1 MKSFLLFGILGIKGV
16 EEVADD
22 AVESLKDWFMN
33 KLYSFLLLL
42 DSLAYWLVNVAYQIF
57 VKVTGVQ
64 LFSDSTG
71 SQFDMLTKRIYSI
84 LGIIMLFVLAY
95 NILKL
100 IINPDS
106 LGDRGDN
113 SMLGIIKNIIISLI
127 IVALLPTGF
136 KYLQKFQNRV
146 LETDVLANIIFGGSS
161 ASSDTQTDSN
171 DVDYRTTDA
180 GADLAITIFTAFY
193 HPVINNKVYSYND
206 CQNSTEAEC
215 KEYVKVVSKA
225 LKNGN
230 MSSLRTDAMISLI
243 GGDSS
248 GNYIEYYPV
257 ISFAAGVFAAY
268 LMLSFAFDMGVR
280 VAKLGL
286 LQLIAPIP
294 VIMRITKPKGGVF
307 DKWFKELTKSY
318 LQVFERLLIIF
329 FALFTIQLLCASDGP
344 IDSVFSGEENVFI
357 KLFAFVLVILGVL
370 TFAKEAPK
378 MLEDLFGMKI
388 GELSIKKKL
397 DENTYAK
404 KAAGLTAAAGLG
416 AVGGAIRRVNAAKE
430 RGYGGLRRA
439 GSLLMG
445 GIGGFLGGGLRGV
458 KADYGKGSEG
468 FKNAVISA
476 HQSNMEQGVK
486 NEATRRK
493 LEGTGK
499 AGDVV
504 SKIPGVNIVVG
515 TGSNI
520 IDSVVD
526 GYGEIKDIVGG
537 NSVSALQSTVTIESN
552 LKSMISAFMDSN
564 ANKGQ
569 YSNAKA
575 SRDNNAKDIVAG
587 KISSAD
593 LSDRL
598 KRVSGANLSV
608 DATTGDITRKFDDG
622 TFKVYKNNMTE
633 LTKLN
638 ADIYKEIMQTMQGEN
653 LAKIVKLPDGSADF
667 AKSKQ
672 QIDIR
677 VKSLERDFQSKAN
690 SIPKEQRESILQE
703 FEKLSKLTFTNTDEA
718 KEYGIQL
725 NNLSDILENY
735 ININNNNLTSSNNGG
750 KSK

>member
-1 MKSFLLFGILGIKGV
+1 MSNLLLFGLFGKSV
-16 EEVADD
+16 EDVAND
-22 AVESLKDWFMN
+22 AIENIKDWFMN

-42 DSLAYWLVNVAYQIF
+42 DSIAYWLLSVAYKIF
-57 VKVTGVQ
+57 MKVSGVQ
-64 LFSDSTG
+64 LFSDTTG
-71 SQFDMLTKRIYSI
+71 SQFDLLTKRIYSI
-84 LGIIMLFVLAY
+84 LGIVMLFVLAY
-95 NILKL
+95 NILKM
-100 IINPDS
+100 IVNPDT
-106 LGDRGDN
+106 LNDRSDS

-127 IVALLPTGF
+127 IVALLPSGF

-146 LETDVLANIIFGGSS
+146 LETNVLSHIIFGGSS
-161 ASSDTQTDSN
+161 TSSDTQTDSN
-171 DVDYRTTDA
+171 DVDYGTTDA

-206 CQNSTEAEC
+206 CKNSTEVLC
-215 KEYVKVVSKA
+215 KGYIKIVSKA
-225 LKNGN
+225 LRNGN
-230 MSSLRTDAMISLI
+230 MSSLRTDAAISLI
-243 GGDSS
+243 GEDSS
-248 GNYIEYYPV
+248 GTYIEYYPV

-280 VAKLGL
+280 VAKLGV

-344 IDSVFSGEENVFI
+344 IESVFSGEENVFI

-388 GELSIKKKL
+388 GEMSIKKKL

-404 KAAGLTAAAGLG
+404 KVAGLTATAGLG

-430 RGYGGLRRA
+430 RGYGGWGLVGSFLA
-439 GSLLMG
+439 GGVG
-445 GIGGFLGGGLRGV
+445 GAFGGGLRGV

-468 FKNAVISA
+468 FKNAVMSA

-493 LEGTGK
+493 LEGTSS
-499 AGDVV
+499 AGNVV
-504 SKIPGVNIVVG
+504 SHIPGVNIVVG
-515 TGSNI
+515 TGSNF

-526 GYGEIKDIVGG
+526 GYDEIKDIVGG
-537 NSVSALQSTVTIESN
+537 NGTFSLQGAVTIETD
-552 LKSMISAFMDSN
+552 LKKSISLFMDN
-564 ANKGQ
+564 WANKGQ

-608 DATTGDITRKFDDG
+608 NATTGDITRTFADG
-622 TFKVYKNNMTE
+622 TIKKYKNNMNE

-638 ADIYKEIMQTMQGEN
+638 ADIYKEMMQTMQGEN
-653 LAKIVKLPDGSADF
+653 LAKIVKLPDGSADYVN
-667 AKSKQ
+667 SKKQ
-672 QIDIR
+672 LDTRI
-677 VKSLERDFQSKAN
+677 KSLERDFQNKAN
-690 SIPKEQRESILQE
+690 SIPKEQRESILQG
-703 FEKLSKLTFTNTDEA
+703 FEKLRNMEFTNIDDA

-725 NNLSDILENY
+725 NNISDALENY